1 MESKFTGGVLGNI
14 GISLLQVLLIL
25 ITLGIGTPWAICM
38 RQRWICRHT
47 WIDGQQLIFVGRGL
61 HLLGKFL
68 LWGLLTVITIGIFG
82 LWVPIKMQHW
92 ITKNTHHVPPAGP
105 TQQVPP
111 VQQPYM
117 QPTAAAPADSD
128 VTMLA

>member
-14 GISLLQVLLIL
+14 GISLLQGLLTL

-38 RQRWICRHT
+38 RQRWICKHT
-47 WIDGQQLIFVGRGL
+47 YIDGRQLVFVGRGL
-61 HLLGKFL
+61 HLLGHFL

-82 LWVPIKMQHW
+82 FWVPIKMQHW
-92 ITKNTHHVPPAGP
+92 ITKNTHFVPAAGP
-105 TQQVPP
+105 SAPAMP
-111 VQQPYM
+111 
-117 QPTAAAPADSD
+117 AAAPYQQPAGSAAADSD